1 MSAVE
6 LSPDEA
12 HLVSAFGFDVPPSQ
26 EERSRISWLRFSAAC
41 ARANEAFADFGPA
54 WVSARE
60 AVNRFVAAAGTRGR
74 R

>member
-12 HLVSAFGFDVPPSQ
+12 HRVKAFGFDVPPSR
-26 EERSRISWLRFSAAC
+26 EERFRISLLRLSASTAEL
-41 ARANEAFADFGPA
+41 NVAFAEFA
-54 WVSARE
+54 HTWAQARE
-60 AVNRFVAAAGTRGR
+60 AVNRFVAAAGRGR